1 MQDIDLIDR
10 KLGNVPCESRLA
22 LCLVQKLE
30 LPNPFLDPHAA
41 GGMNIRVKVM
51 PRSTAVIHLTILLQ
65 EQPAHDRKCCRNVGV
80 VHVSR

>member
-1 MQDIDLIDR
+1 MQDINLIGR

-41 GGMNIRVKVM
+41 L
-51 PRSTAVIHLTILLQ
+51 A
-65 EQPAHDRKCCRNVGV
+65 A
-80 VHVSR
+80 

>member
-22 LCLVQKLE
+22 LCLVQKRE

-41 GGMNIRVKVM
+41 L
-51 PRSTAVIHLTILLQ
+51 A
-65 EQPAHDRKCCRNVGV
+65 A
-80 VHVSR
+80 